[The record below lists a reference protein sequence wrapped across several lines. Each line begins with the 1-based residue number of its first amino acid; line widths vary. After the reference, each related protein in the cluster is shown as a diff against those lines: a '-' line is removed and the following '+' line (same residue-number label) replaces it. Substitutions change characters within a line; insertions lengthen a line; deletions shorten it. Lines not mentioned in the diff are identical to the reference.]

1 MKQAFRCILIIIAL
15 FITSCKN
22 SPVSD
27 TKQYESGEFS
37 QSLNLVQ
44 LHAAQ
49 PINIDDYRR
58 QIALIKL
65 TSPSLYNKNADIY
78 AAIEVWLNSDMS
90 KNGLNYVGLN
100 SYQLAGIDSWGN
112 THLTS
117 YYTPELKARRT
128 PDEKFRYPLYA
139 MPTHWK
145 GKLPTRGEIYQ
156 GALDGLNLELA
167 YTDSLVDNFLMEVQG
182 SAYIDFEDGS
192 PLVFFG
198 YKGKNKHKYKSIGRL
213 MVEQGIIDKQA
224 MSMQSIKAWA
234 DKQTEV
240 DLMRFLQQ
248 NESFVFFTPQ
258 LSAPVI
264 GSTGVPLVAKSAV
277 AADNHLLA
285 PGSVL
290 LVEMPLLNQQGKFTG
305 QRELRL
311 MVVLD
316 VGGAINGQ
324 HLDIY
329 QGIGPSA
336 GQLAGF
342 YNHYGRVWL
351 IAPAH
356 NSHVKS

>member
-1 MKQAFRCILIIIAL
+1 MKQAFSCILIIIAL
-15 FITSCKN
+15 FITSCRN
-22 SPVSD
+22 RLVSD
-27 TKQYESGEFS
+27 TKQYESGKFS
-37 QSLNLVQ
+37 QALNLVQ
-44 LHAAQ
+44 LHATQ
-49 PINIDDYRR
+49 PINIDDYRQ
-58 QIALIKL
+58 QITLIKL
-65 TSPSLYNKNADIY
+65 TSPSLYKKNAELY
-78 AAIEVWLNSDMS
+78 AAIDEWLNSNIS
-90 KNGLNYVGLN
+90 KRGLNYVGLN

-112 THLTS
+112 THFTS

-145 GKLPTRGEIYQ
+145 GKLPTRGEIYR
-156 GALDGLNLELA
+156 GALDELNLELA

-182 SAYIDFEDGS
+182 SGYIDFEDGS
-192 PLVFFG
+192 PLVFFA

-213 MVEQGIIDKQA
+213 MVEQGIIDKQS

-234 DKQTEV
+234 AKQTEA
-240 DLMRFLQQ
+240 DLMQFLQQ
-248 NESFVFFTPQ
+248 NQSFVFFTPQ
-258 LSAPVI
+258 LSAPVV
-264 GSTGVPLVAKSAV
+264 GSSGVPLVAKSAV
-277 AADNHLLA
+277 AADKRLLA

-290 LVEMPLLNQQGKFTG
+290 LVEMPLLNQQGQFTG

-316 VGGAINGQ
+316 VGGAIKGQ

-329 QGIGPSA
+329 QGIGSAA
-336 GQLAGF
+336 GQLAGY